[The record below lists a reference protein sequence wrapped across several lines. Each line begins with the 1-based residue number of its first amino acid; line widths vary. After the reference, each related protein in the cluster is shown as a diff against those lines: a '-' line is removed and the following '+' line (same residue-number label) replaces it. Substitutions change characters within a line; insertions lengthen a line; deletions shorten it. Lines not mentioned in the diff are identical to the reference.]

1 MKKRN
6 TLVAF
11 NDTIYTRIFFFKL

>member
-11 NDTIYTRIFFFKL
+11 NDTIIYSHYFEL